1 MGTISRKK
9 LAAVAI
15 AGVAIVPFAVSQDA
29 SASAPGGPALK
40 VVKTLSSAYVGPLQF
55 AVGRH
60 KILVADSL
68 TSTLNV
74 VGQTKPIATNPGPG
88 SGEATYDIAG
98 VAIDPWSGAYAYTST
113 NATHSKTSLTI
124 KTPDGRT
131 VVADLAKY
139 EKTVNPDKIIQY
151 GIEGTPT
158 ACQIKALKAAGAPAK
173 YTGDVDSHPYAV
185 AATGYGSWAVA
196 DAGGNDILRVDRWGN
211 VSTIAV
217 LPSQPLKITA
227 AVAAAL
233 HVDKCLVGVTYDF
246 EAVPTDVEVGR
257 DGALYVTTLPGGDG
271 LKGSVYRIDP
281 CWGAPTLVA
290 TGFDQAT
297 NLAIDWWG
305 QIYVAELGSGKIAKV
320 VDGKPVTVLSLPG
333 VVAVEFAHGHLYAST
348 APAVTG
354 GKGPGT
360 IVELGWE

>member
-1 MGTISRKK
+1 MRIISSKR

-29 SASAPGGPALK
+29 SASTAPALK

-55 AVGRH
+55 AVGRD
-60 KILVADSL
+60 KILVADSF

-74 VGQTKPIATNPGPG
+74 VGQTKPIATNPGKG
-88 SGEATYDIAG
+88 SSIDG
-98 VAIDPWSGAYAYTST
+98 VAIDPWSGAYAYTNT
-113 NATHSKTSLTI
+113 NANHSKTNLTI
-124 KTPDGRT
+124 KTPDGKT

-151 GIEGTPT
+151 GVEGTPS
-158 ACQIKALKAAGAPAK
+158 ACVTKALKAMGVPVKYKGA
-173 YTGDVDSHPYAV
+173 VDSHPYAV

-196 DAGGNDILRVDRWGN
+196 DAGGNDILRVDQWGN

-233 HVDKCLVGVTYDF
+233 HVPACAIGVTYDF

-281 CWGAPTLVA
+281 CWGTPTLVA

-305 QIYVAELGSGKIAKV
+305 DIYVAELGSGKIAEV
-320 VDGKPVTVLSLPG
+320 VNGKPVTVLSLPG

-348 APAVTG
+348 APVASETNP

-360 IVELGWE
+360 IVELGWK